1 MFNYY
6 QFIVPRLNG
15 DEIRSR
21 FSYYLDLVR
30 KGIAGFIVFGGEL
43 GSVREGL
50 KKLQEEAGLP
60 LIISSDL
67 EQGLGQQIRGG
78 TLFPPAMAVA
88 SALTKLQYS
97 GVQSRN
103 SGLMTDVF
111 RAMAVEAKY
120 AGINTIFAPV
130 LDINTNPKN
139 PIISVRAF
147 GEDPE
152 TVSRFGTAYI
162 KSVQGEGVAACGKH
176 FPGHG
181 DTATDSHIRLPVID
195 RKLDDLKRL
204 ELEPFQKTIKAGV
217 KMIMLGHLS
226 VPALDPSGMP
236 VSLSHAAVNFIRKEM
251 RFRGILTTD
260 ALNMGG
266 IGKFSEEEA
275 ALTSLRAGV
284 DIILHPSDPE
294 RIASYLQRK
303 KFCPDPARLKRFRMR
318 LTKIPGGR
326 KPAFQQ
332 HLNISQKLTRNAIR
346 ISDSFRIRK
355 TPFLLV
361 LNDDGNGPGAP
372 TAGDK
377 GAHFAKIL
385 KKKFPRMRYQVLD
398 CGSPAQD
405 VECPDD
411 AFMIAAIFS
420 AIKAWK
426 GGASTWLQKNL
437 PALQDKADLFVL
449 FGSPYLL
456 DNLKPPSVLS
466 AKKAVSMFV
475 YWDSDQ
481 AQEAAAEM
489 IADRKSSR

>member
-15 DEIRSR
+15 EEIRSR
-21 FSYYLDLVR
+21 FDYYHDLVK

-43 GSVREGL
+43 GPVREAL
-50 KKLQEEAGLP
+50 RKLQAEAGLP

-97 GVQSRN
+97 GVKSRN
-103 SGLMTDVF
+103 SRLMTDVF
-111 RAMAVEAKY
+111 RAMAEESKY

-162 KSVQGEGVAACGKH
+162 KAVQGEGVAACGKH

-195 RKLDDLKRL
+195 RGLDELKRL
-204 ELEPFQKTIKAGV
+204 ELEPFQQAIRAGV
-217 KMIMLGHLS
+217 NMVMLGHLS
-226 VPALDPSGMP
+226 VPALDPSGIP
-236 VSLSHAAVNFIRKEM
+236 ASLSRMTVDFIRKEM

-294 RIASYLQRK
+294 KIVSYLQKK
-303 KFCPDPARLKRFRMR
+303 KFCPDPARLMRFRRSLAGITGERRPAFKRHLHLSQR
-318 LTKIPGGR
+318 LT
-326 KPAFQQ
+326 Q
-332 HLNISQKLTRNAIR
+332 SAIR
-346 ISDSFRIRK
+346 ISDSFRIRM

-372 TAGDK
+372 AAGDK

-398 CGSPAQD
+398 CGSPVQD
-405 VECPDD
+405 VEYPDD

-426 GGASTWLQKNL
+426 GGASTWLQKKL
-437 PALQDKADLFVL
+437 SALQDKADLFVL
-449 FGSPYLL
+449 FGSPYLF